1 MFSSVIL
8 GISFL
13 LEASFLG
20 IGIRKLLRMMN
31 KTLQHGRGDRA
42 ASGSV
47 QHKPI
52 VFQNEKE
59 GAVSGKD
66 PSGPRRRRRR
76 VSLSVSSSRGSSA
89 AGISRGRGHSRRA
102 ARSQSA
108 AAARLSAARAQ

>member
-20 IGIRKLLRMMN
+20 IGIRKLYRMMN

-52 VFQNEKE
+52 VFQDEKK
-59 GAVSGKD
+59 GAGSGKD
-66 PSGPRRRRRR
+66 PSGPRRRRRTSASASGR
-76 VSLSVSSSRGSSA
+76 TARRKKDPVFVGSA
-89 AGISRGRGHSRRA
+89 KPYQIDIRKA
-102 ARSQSA
+102 
-108 AAARLSAARAQ
+108 